1 VADRS
6 AAATGFRSLVGLDSV
21 DGPAL
26 HWHGDVRIDAASKQ
40 HRHEFIARRTGIIKM
55 LVVKAPLPADAV
67 SRPRL
72 FLTIDPTEIG
82 LGAYHEYEIGP
93 ADLPLAPIRPAFR
106 RRLDIL
112 VDDRVDAVGPQPVGE
127 PEHPVAMLV
136 TVVAV
141 ADENPRHRNVRH
153 GRLFSLS
160 SAIVWSGGCLAK
172 AAVAIC

>member
-1 VADRS
+1 
-6 AAATGFRSLVGLDSV
+6 
-21 DGPAL
+21 
-26 HWHGDVRIDAASKQ
+26 
-40 HRHEFIARRTGIIKM
+40 M
-55 LVVKAPLPADAV
+55 LVVKAPLPANAV

-72 FLTIDPTEIG
+72 FLTIDPPEIG
-82 LGAYHEYEIGP
+82 LGAYHEYAIGP

-112 VDDRVDAVGPQPVGE
+112 IDDRVNAVGPQPVGE

-172 AAVAIC
+172 AAVAICLFNRVLRPRWQPPPRPPRPRSDGAIVRRRVRQPP